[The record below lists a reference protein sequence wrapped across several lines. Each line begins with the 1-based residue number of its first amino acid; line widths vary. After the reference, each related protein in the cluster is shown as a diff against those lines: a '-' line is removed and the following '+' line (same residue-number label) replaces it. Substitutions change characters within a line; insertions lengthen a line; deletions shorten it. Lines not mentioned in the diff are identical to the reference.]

1 MELVKNYA
9 YEGKVVKL
17 TKNNLEQWRKTFKN
31 IPNLE
36 AVLMARDTWLTQEA
50 DDKARS
56 KWYISTVHYLVKVD
70 AKFANEN
77 KQDESGRKVDST
89 GNPIFKRMP

>member
-31 IPNLE
+31 I
-36 AVLMARDTWLTQEA
+36 
-50 DDKARS
+50 
-56 KWYISTVHYLVKVD
+56 VKVD
-70 AKFANEN
+70 AKVANEN